1 MNCKMNHQQDRYDNC
16 DFWFIAA
23 YNEFISIAYADAS
36 VHRLNRSTSYREGER
51 EHVVFYWHIKQIAA
65 PTRLMHF
72 VCTQFG
78 IVCDTKAAQI
88 NWNNKRY
95 LSYRGYT
102 PLHLAYLLYTRDL
115 TEITAISF
123 VSLCSESCIPSVF
136 RVGASTVHLSICG
149 VLFSLYLSHIPH
161 TYTYLMYV
169 SLYLCVCA
177 FALLRLSSNLKPI

>member
-102 PLHLAYLLYTRDL
+102 PLPFPTCCTHAIWLKSQRFLLFPSVVSRGFQAYSEWVHRLCIYQFVGSSSLSLSYLHVLDVC
-115 TEITAISF
+115 IF
-123 VSLCSESCIPSVF
+123 VSV
-136 RVGASTVHLSICG
+136 
-149 VLFSLYLSHIPH
+149 
-161 TYTYLMYV
+161 
-169 SLYLCVCA
+169 CVC
-177 FALLRLSSNLKPI
+177 FCFITFI